1 MPESDPSSTNSS
13 TPILDSGLLPPR
25 VRKKRWGSVIIGFLI
40 GIVPGVLLIVV
51 GRQANSRIDP
61 GLALLSFF
69 LVLTFAVVV
78 HELAHLLVGW
88 VVGFRFSLVQ
98 IGPLSLHIE
107 RGVLRARFRREM
119 ATLGYAGMH
128 VNRLRRLRRR
138 MLIFVA
144 AGPIANLLSVPAVV
158 LLVNQAFPQLGNS
171 WVATPAAQFAFISL
185 LFGVVSL
192 MPLRSIAFSDGARI
206 AMLLRSRAR
215 TKRWLSIA
223 AIGNVYNDGIRA
235 KNWKRTW
242 LRSAAS
248 VQDASL
254 DAFTG
259 DWLAYISANDRKD
272 VPIAAT
278 HLESC
283 LELVHKLPLSTRD
296 LVAQEAAVF
305 TAWFRDDASL
315 GDQWLTQVKKPRLM
329 QRLVQIR
336 LDVALRCA
344 HRDYDAAD
352 LAWRDGITFI
362 ERSSSGTA
370 RERLKESWLEWQ
382 AEIQDRKAQQSIVLA
397 ETS

>member
-1 MPESDPSSTNSS
+1 MPESAPSSTNSL

-25 VRKKRWGSVIIGFLI
+25 IRQTKWGSVIIGFLI
-40 GIVPGVLLIVV
+40 GIGLIVV
-51 GRQANSRIDP
+51 GRQANNRD
-61 GLALLSFF
+61 LLSFF

-78 HELAHLLVGW
+78 HELAHLLAGW

-107 RGVLRARFRREM
+107 HGVLRAHFRREM

-192 MPLRSIAFSDGARI
+192 MPFPSTSSSDGARI
-206 AMLLRSRAR
+206 AMLLRSRGL

-242 LRSAAS
+242 LRSASS

-278 HLESC
+278 HLERC
-283 LELVHKLPLSTRD
+283 LELVHKLPHSTRD

-305 TAWFRDDASL
+305 TSWFRDDASL
-315 GDQWLTQVKKPRLM
+315 GDKWLTQVKKPGLM
-329 QRLVQIR
+329 QHLVQVR

-352 LAWRDGITFI
+352 LAWQDGITFI

-382 AEIQDRKAQQSIVLA
+382 AEIQDRKAQRSIVLT